1 MISEQLKNFIKK
13 QKSRIVVYP
22 NDLFEQRV
30 QEEMIRADEYKSFFV
45 YVELDFAAIRKNLFK
60 DQEEKFWDAFF
71 KSLASKGRGSDVLG
85 LLEKNSGFGLIMLD
99 SKMEGWTRLL
109 GRIREFGKNSV
120 NEMNKPLSTIKAFVY
135 PAYIEQEAGAFPLEK
150 SAK

>member
-45 YVELDFAAIRKNLFK
+45 YVDLDFAAIRKNLFK
-60 DQEEKFWDAFF
+60 DQEEKCQKDQIAEMDFQQKVCCDDFF
-71 KSLASKGRGSDVLG
+71 
-85 LLEKNSGFGLIMLD
+85 
-99 SKMEGWTRLL
+99 
-109 GRIREFGKNSV
+109 
-120 NEMNKPLSTIKAFVY
+120 
-135 PAYIEQEAGAFPLEK
+135 
-150 SAK
+150 